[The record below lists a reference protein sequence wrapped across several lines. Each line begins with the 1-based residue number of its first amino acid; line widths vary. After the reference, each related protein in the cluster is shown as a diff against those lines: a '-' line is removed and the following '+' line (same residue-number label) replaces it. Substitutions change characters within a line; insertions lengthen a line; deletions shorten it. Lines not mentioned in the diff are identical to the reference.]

1 MVIWKSKGQV
11 IAVDPPLEEVPE
23 EVKQYR
29 EELLAAKKLKAK
41 KSRQKALKYVII
53 TLLTVGLTIAIKS
66 L

>member
-11 IAVDPPLEEVPE
+11 IAVDPPLVEVPE
-23 EVKQYR
+23 EVKQYSEKR
-29 EELLAAKKLKAK
+29 LAAKKLKAK